1 MVGTAREQQVV
12 SAVPTGLLVGGQ
24 WRPAAT
30 GATFSV
36 EDPSTGRTIAEVA
49 DATSADALQALDAA
63 SKAQPG
69 WAAIPP
75 RERSEILRRAYDLLT
90 ERQEDLALLM
100 TLEMGK

>member
-12 SAVPTGLLVGGQ
+12 SAVPTGLLLGGQ

-36 EDPSTGRTIAEVA
+36 ETSNGPDHRRGGRRHH
-49 DATSADALQALDAA
+49 ADALQALDAA

-69 WAAIPP
+69 MTVPVSAA
-75 RERSEILRRAYDLLT
+75 RSSAGP
-90 ERQEDLALLM
+90 M
-100 TLEMGK
+100 TS